1 MSKNVSLQEKES
13 VLTGDYATLNLKTGI
28 SSLTA
33 PKTVNGK
40 KGRVKGS
47 IIPNDFKKNKSE
59 VK

>member
-1 MSKNVSLQEKES
+1 MGYALQGLSLQEKES

-33 PKTVNGK
+33 PKTAKGK

-47 IIPNDFKKNKSE
+47 IIPNNFKKK
-59 VK
+59 